1 MRLGGCNNAKPL
13 YLAILDRHLH
23 RPAFFPWRLL
33 RLSGRRQIQGHVR
46 TSTISM
52 ITAHDDAVQ
61 QELLRRTQ
69 NDCKALALQAHDATR
84 VQTCCS
90 LNGCNGPSRDPAT
103 QGVLQQLKS
112 VLNVSIVLETWNNAA
127 KPVQG
132 FAKSL
137 SIVSKRGLVPTGP
150 KKEYWSVKKRFV
162 LGTEY
167 STR

>member
-1 MRLGGCNNAKPL
+1 MRRGGCYNAEPL

-33 RLSGRRQIQGHVR
+33 RLSGRRQIHGHVR
-46 TSTISM
+46 TTMISM

-90 LNGCNGPSRDPAT
+90 LNGSNGPSRDPAT
-103 QGVLQQLKS
+103 LGVLQQLKS

-127 KPVQG
+127 KPLQG
-132 FAKSL
+132 FAKGL
-137 SIVSKRGLVPTGP
+137 SIVSKKRTGS
-150 KKEYWSVKKRFV
+150 YWSEKRV
-162 LGTEY
+162 LVREKNIRTTGT
-167 STR
+167 

>member
-1 MRLGGCNNAKPL
+1 MRRGGCYNAEPL

-46 TSTISM
+46 TTAISM

-61 QELLRRTQ
+61 QELLRQTQ
-69 NDCKALALQAHDATR
+69 NDCNAANALALQAHDATR

-90 LNGCNGPSRDPAT
+90 LNGSNGPSRDPAT
-103 QGVLQQLKS
+103 LGVLQQLKS

-127 KPVQG
+127 KRLQG
-132 FAKSL
+132 FAKASQ
-137 SIVSKRGLVPTGP
+137 
-150 KKEYWSVKKRFV
+150 
-162 LGTEY
+162 
-167 STR
+167 

>member
-46 TSTISM
+46 TTMISM

-61 QELLRRTQ
+61 QELLRQTQ

-103 QGVLQQLKS
+103 LGVLQQLKS

-127 KPVQG
+127 EPLQGQQG
-132 FAKSL
+132 FAKGL
-137 SIVSKRGLVPTGP
+137 SKRGLVLVR
-150 KKEYWSVKKRFV
+150 KK
-162 LGTEY
+162 
-167 STR
+167 STCP